1 MLFIEELIGKDT
13 VNTIPP
19 ATYDAF
25 RDHGKPRASLTE
37 DVEGARR
44 VMADL
49 DAAGISMQAV
59 TADLVVAGVKQFE
72 DAFAKL
78 LAVTQPQ

>member
-1 MLFIEELIGKDT
+1 

-25 RDHGKPRASLTE
+25 RDHGVPRASLTE
-37 DVEGARR
+37 DVEGART
-44 VMADL
+44 VMANL
-49 DAAGISMQAV
+49 AAGGISIDTV
-59 TADLVVAGVKQFE
+59 TADLVTAGVKQFE